1 MTQQQIQYLQ
11 RLIALQA
18 GYLRR
23 IGYVT
28 AAQKSIR
35 SRKCNADRPGI
46 QLNKLTRKHCV
57 CQLNVVNG
65 LLSGQPDSLTED
77 IVSDLEL
84 QYKQLPFEVQ

>member
-1 MTQQQIQYLQ
+1 MTQLQQQYMQ

-18 GYLRR
+18 AYLRR

-35 SRKCNADRPGI
+35 SRKCNADRQDI
-46 QLNKLTRKHCV
+46 QINKLTRKHCV

-65 LLSGQPDSLTED
+65 LLSSQPDSLTEKT
-77 IVSDLEL
+77 ISDLEQ
-84 QYKQLPFEVQ
+84 QYKQHPFEVQ